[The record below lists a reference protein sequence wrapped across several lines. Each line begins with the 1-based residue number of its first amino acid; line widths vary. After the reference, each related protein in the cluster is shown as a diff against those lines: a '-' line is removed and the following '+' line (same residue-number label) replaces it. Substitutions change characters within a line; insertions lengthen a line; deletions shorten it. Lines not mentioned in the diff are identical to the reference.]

1 MSMEQFITILATL
14 GVGTWIGSA
23 IKQYL
28 TNKGETD
35 LKRLEYDKNRLE
47 DQDTIK
53 DLQKEVTTLLIN
65 MTNLQVKLD
74 EFKKSYYT
82 EKENSTRLLQQ
93 LATINVAFDIVYA
106 QLKRIFGDDEN
117 NSELLNQ
124 LKKHIDNNT
133 NRNVT

>member
-124 LKKHIDNNT
+124 LKKYIDNNT

>member
-1 MSMEQFITILATL
+1 MEQFITILATL

>member
-1 MSMEQFITILATL
+1 MEQFITILATL

-124 LKKHIDNNT
+124 LKKYIDNNT